1 MAIVAGSDTTATT
14 LSGVFYYLL
23 SDPNRTSYMRLQA
36 EIDAAFP
43 LGVEDGDILDHTKL
57 TELHYL
63 NAVMYACICASLFF
77 ETVVVLMPI
86 LRNEALRLQPAVPT
100 MLQRAPEKG
109 SGGKWLGS
117 RFVVPLV

>member
-43 LGVEDGDILDHTKL
+43 LGVEDSDILDHTKL

-86 LRNEALRLQPAVPT
+86 F
-100 MLQRAPEKG
+100 K
-109 SGGKWLGS
+109 K
-117 RFVVPLV
+117 